1 MANIFS
7 KRAAAVAFFV
17 LVAGVSAHACI
28 LTYTLV
34 GPDGQAGITPGRPAE
49 VVTGG
54 DYRIEI
60 TMREDH
66 NRCLIEPEDTM
77 FLLEEARWRVN
88 RETQP
93 LVLLAPIE
101 WVQVGSREFT
111 ATIEFRAA
119 ETGAWTI
126 DVIRDCTKGG
136 YHEKLILEAG

>member
-7 KRAAAVAFFV
+7 KRLAAVAFLV

-28 LTYTLV
+28 FTYTLI
-34 GPDGQAGITPGRPAE
+34 GPHGQTGITPGRPAE
-49 VVTGG
+49 VVTGE

-60 TMREDH
+60 AMREDH

-77 FLLEEARWRVN
+77 FLLEEARWRMD

-101 WVQVGSREFT
+101 WVHEGSRESST
-111 ATIEFRAA
+111 TIEFRVA
-119 ETGAWTI
+119 EAGAWTI
-126 DVIRDCTKGG
+126 DVIRVCTKGG
-136 YHEKLILEAG
+136 YHEKLVLEAR